1 MRSCR
6 GRSFGTFPDW
16 PEREQGTT
24 LEWARRAS
32 RRSPFGLGACRLKP
46 RLFSTSNA
54 GRTSSWH
61 ERVARPGSPRG
72 RARRGAWWV
81 LFSWIVAVTV
91 AMGAS
96 AAPGKYTA
104 RREARGD
111 VTDTAPR
118 LDAWAFFDDSKP
130 TPLGLTVLVD
140 TFAARTA
147 LDTGLLPLVVGLG
160 YEDTGPKLPVRPW
173 TFELS
178 WDGGATRGLSFEEL
192 RGVEGWQSALNR
204 HRRLLAKRPRPYDGS
219 TATLIDVSFYPDPP
233 MSTWRSEDAKLS

>member
-1 MRSCR
+1 
-6 GRSFGTFPDW
+6 
-16 PEREQGTT
+16 
-24 LEWARRAS
+24 
-32 RRSPFGLGACRLKP
+32 
-46 RLFSTSNA
+46 
-54 GRTSSWH
+54 
-61 ERVARPGSPRG
+61 
-72 RARRGAWWV
+72 
-81 LFSWIVAVTV
+81 
-91 AMGAS
+91 MGAS

-204 HRRLLAKRPRPYDGS
+204 HQRLLAKRPRPYDGS

-233 MSTWRSEDAKLS
+233 MSTWRSEDAKLSPGAAFADLLYFELPEGVDPWTTLFTITHVPSAPAPEGVTARPLPPSTPSGATGSAAFRIEPDTEVHQRAFRHARKARK